1 MFSVLSFEFC
11 CIFDAY
17 MCLYGLYLVI
27 LANLL
32 LTLSIL
38 SLEVTVQGS
47 RLNFKCFTFKAHL
60 EA

>member
-17 MCLYGLYLVI
+17 YVSIWVI
-27 LANLL
+27 LGDTGKSI

-38 SLEVTVQGS
+38 SLEVIVQGS
-47 RLNFKCFTFKAHL
+47 RLNFKGFTFKAHL